1 MSKTFDYFY
10 NFDINYVKD
19 IYKLTKGEF
28 EDIKNIKPYSR
39 IELLISAKKDKDN
52 LVPYA
57 QTGALSRP
65 QKRNLGKNFENEG
78 GLKQIIHNKKYL
90 NDELKNYL
98 KLVKRIGLL
107 KKPKIK
113 DLPYGSFYINIKFQL
128 KTPFISID
136 DIPFYIIDNPIKK
149 DKVFK
154 LPFMSASSWKGILR
168 WVMTKIFLID
178 NVTKLNDKS
187 FADMRFKLSLLFGVE
202 KGLNEDLSLFN
213 YLNKLKPQSE
223 KIFRDKLKD
232 RIKTKDLNFRGRLRF
247 YPSFFNQIDMMIM
260 NPHDRKT
267 KTGKN
272 PIYFECVPPGTSGDF
287 TILYIPTDLIGWE
300 KREVQKNVL
309 NDLSIVCKGIRKMLF
324 KYGFSAKKS
333 VGFGISKI
341 IEKPE
346 LLINLDNFKKA

>member
-178 NVTKLNDKS
+178 NVKKLNDKS
-187 FADMRFKLSLLFGVE
+187 FADMRFKLS
-202 KGLNEDLSLFN
+202 
-213 YLNKLKPQSE
+213 
-223 KIFRDKLKD
+223 
-232 RIKTKDLNFRGRLRF
+232 
-247 YPSFFNQIDMMIM
+247 
-260 NPHDRKT
+260 
-267 KTGKN
+267 
-272 PIYFECVPPGTSGDF
+272 
-287 TILYIPTDLIGWE
+287 
-300 KREVQKNVL
+300 
-309 NDLSIVCKGIRKMLF
+309 
-324 KYGFSAKKS
+324 
-333 VGFGISKI
+333 
-341 IEKPE
+341 
-346 LLINLDNFKKA
+346 

>member
-1 MSKTFDYFY
+1 MGKTFDYFY
-10 NFDINYVKD
+10 NFDINRIED
-19 IYKLTKGEF
+19 IYKLTEGEF
-28 EDIKNIKPYSR
+28 EGIKNIKPYSR
-39 IELLISAKKDKDN
+39 IELLISSKKDKEK

-57 QTGALSRP
+57 QTGALSHHL
-65 QKRNLGKNFENEG
+65 KRNLGKNFENEG
-78 GLKQIIHNKKYL
+78 GLKQIIHNKKCLNKELEDYL
-90 NDELKNYL
+90 LL
-98 KLVKRIGLL
+98 IKRIGLL

-113 DLPYGSFYINIKFQL
+113 DLPYGSFYINVKFQL

-154 LPFMSASSWKGILR
+154 LPFISASSWKGILR

-178 NVTKLNDKS
+178 NVKKLNDKS
-187 FADMRFKLSLLFGVE
+187 FADMRFKLS
-202 KGLNEDLSLFN
+202 
-213 YLNKLKPQSE
+213 
-223 KIFRDKLKD
+223 FRDKLKD
-232 RIKTKDLNFRGRLRF
+232 WIKTKDLNFRGRLRF

-287 TILYIPTDLIGWE
+287 TILYIPTDLIGRE

-346 LLINLDNFKKA
+346 LLINLDNFKKV